1 MGGPADDRSRERLA
15 EKRQKWE
22 ADAEAEAADRKSAR
36 AAGVSAPLPAAAD
49 PVALPPLVVLF
60 TASLMASLWFA
71 QKVQTKRGKKGRIK
85 Y

>member
-1 MGGPADDRSRERLA
+1 M
-15 EKRQKWE
+15 
-22 ADAEAEAADRKSAR
+22 
-36 AAGVSAPLPAAAD
+36 PAAAD

-60 TASLMASLWFA
+60 TVSLIAWLWFA